1 MKINNKILN
10 ILFIIL
16 IFLLT
21 ICFTINNNKLNVTI
35 DKFQKSQM
43 SISVINDELNFKNEQ
58 LSAAITTIN
67 DLKNDEYEF
76 IYVGDFKITYYC
88 DERYDH
94 ICGGNGVTASGK
106 ITDVGVT
113 AAADW
118 SVLPKGS
125 KIYIQNIGWRE
136 VQDIGGAVNGKHIDV
151 LVHGH
156 QEALNLGT
164 TTEGVWLLVEKY

>member
-1 MKINNKILN
+1 MKINNKIIN

-16 IFLLT
+16 IFLLV
-21 ICFTINNNKLNVTI
+21 ICFTINNNKLNKVTDQFDQYKI
-35 DKFQKSQM
+35 NTR
-43 SISVINDELNFKNEQ
+43 IINDELNYKNEQ
-58 LSAAITTIN
+58 LGDAIITIN
-67 DLKNDEYEF
+67 NLKNDEYEL

-106 ITDVGVT
+106 PTEVGVT

-125 KIYIQNIGWRE
+125 KIYIQNVGWRE
-136 VQDIGGAVNGKHIDV
+136 VQDIGGGVNGQHVDV

-156 QEALNLGT
+156 QEALNIGT
-164 TTEGVWLLVEKY
+164 STEGVWLLVEKS